1 MTELI
6 DLFVLCLLILFSDKS
21 LGGESQDSGDTWSA
35 IESTPNGT

>member
-6 DLFVLCLLILFSDKS
+6 DLFVLILFSDKS